1 MFQLYL
7 LYYFHGFFLA
17 GNKLLR
23 SSHVVVIS
31 LKEILAR
38 FHRTVTKILL
48 NQSNCE
54 LQEDNKIRYNEFEI
68 IKLRFTRYT
77 FSISRYRYI
86 KVMFKVVEILKS
98 LKRRFDLD
106 IAMLTA
112 VGGSRREEYQEHK
125 VAKR

>member
-7 LYYFHGFFLA
+7 LYYSHSFFLA

-86 KVMFKVVEILKS
+86 KVMFISIGNMCTL
-98 LKRRFDLD
+98 
-106 IAMLTA
+106 
-112 VGGSRREEYQEHK
+112 GG
-125 VAKR
+125 

>member
-17 GNKLLR
+17 GNKLLL

-48 NQSNCE
+48 NRSNCE

-86 KVMFKVVEILKS
+86 KVMFISIGNMCTL
-98 LKRRFDLD
+98 
-106 IAMLTA
+106 A
-112 VGGSRREEYQEHK
+112 G
-125 VAKR
+125 